1 MPYSTPS
8 TSESSHGNRFVEYID
23 VFSQKDIIPSAA
35 IPNQLLLFDTF
46 DGINPLES
54 LYQESANKM
63 YQKLYIYVTKGKY
76 VIEIN
81 GTEETLTAGMLITIM
96 PENVTRTL
104 FISTDCNYFMLV
116 LYPKLAN
123 QIYTDIGLTYSNARM
138 SLRHF
143 VSTLTEEQ
151 MRRTQTIYSEIKSDI
166 LGEDYEFKEKFI
178 ENLLNVI
185 TIENINIHNYNP
197 MPLQG
202 NSNSRQYDIYCR
214 FLALLNKHSIEHRS
228 VQYYADQL
236 GISSKYLSFVCISYS
251 KKNASTWIDESVI
264 QKAKAYMIVHH
275 YSFSETSEM
284 LHFPSM
290 SSFSRFFK
298 RATGVTPKEFVKA
311 QTT

>member
-1 MPYSTPS
+1 MPSS
-8 TSESSHGNRFVEYID
+8 SENTHNSRYVEYID
-23 VFSQKDIIPSAA
+23 VFAKNDIIPSAA
-35 IPNQLLLFDTF
+35 IQNQLLLFDTF

-54 LYQESANKM
+54 LYQEGVNKM

-81 GTEETLTAGMLITIM
+81 GKEEALTTGMLITIM
-96 PENVTRTL
+96 PENVTKTIY
-104 FISTDCNYFMLV
+104 ISTDCNYYMLV
-116 LYPKLAN
+116 MYPKLAN
-123 QIYTDIGLTYSNARM
+123 QIYTDIGFTYSNARM

-151 MRRTQTIYSEIKSDI
+151 MRRTMTIYTEIKRDI
-166 LGEDYEFKEKFI
+166 LGEDYEFKEKYI
-178 ENLLNVI
+178 QCLLNALTV
-185 TIENINIHNYNP
+185 ENINIHKYNP

-275 YSFSETSEM
+275 YSFSETSEI
-284 LHFPSM
+284 LHFPSI

-298 RATGVTPKEFVKA
+298 RATGITPKEFMKS